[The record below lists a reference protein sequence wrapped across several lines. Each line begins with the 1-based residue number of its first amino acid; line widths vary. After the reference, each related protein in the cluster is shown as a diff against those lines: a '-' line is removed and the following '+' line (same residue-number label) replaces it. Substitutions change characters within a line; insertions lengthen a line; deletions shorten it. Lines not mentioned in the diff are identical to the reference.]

1 MIQVQGNKRTRIYLT
16 GHGNETVKVYFLDPL
31 SSRTRTCKWIQKVV
45 LQKRSRM
52 YYTVEM
58 ALDRGVTSPPPK
70 LYRAHPTTFSFC
82 SFLMLFYSKKGNNT
96 ERQQRINNIE
106 KMSRKTRESQSSS
119 IRPLEDI
126 SSCCL
131 DEQTVSFV
139 SLSFLSL
146 APCGFTTVFMSLQFW
161 HEGSGAVNMQ
171 DKEWLTQLP
180 TRLFTS
186 SWTPLPAPPSPDSKL
201 YVEQNKKQTKKTK
214 TKQNKKHVL

>member
-1 MIQVQGNKRTRIYLT
+1 
-16 GHGNETVKVYFLDPL
+16 
-31 SSRTRTCKWIQKVV
+31 
-45 LQKRSRM
+45 M

-58 ALDRGVTSPPPK
+58 ALDRGVTSPPQSCTE
-70 LYRAHPTTFSFC
+70 LTRQRSLFVL
-82 SFLMLFYSKKGNNT
+82 FLILFYSKKGNNT

-131 DEQTVSFV
+131 NEQTVSFV

-146 APCGFTTVFMSLQFW
+146 APCGFTTVFTSLQFW

-180 TRLFTS
+180 TRLITS

-201 YVEQNKKQTKKTK
+201 YMEQNKKQTKKTK
-214 TKQNKKHVL
+214 QSKTKNTSYNSTNLYAYFTIYFYYHFFFFNKYKATLWFKRKTMSTQKTRKRIRH